1 MLRILSLT
9 IIAFLLAGPL
19 AARPSAC
26 WTSIEGERKPLLY
39 ESDDSALRENRSQR
53 ERLFGG
59 TGRVT
64 CPGYV
69 TLRALTPGLSDSQRA
84 PFCLKYDKRLRTY
97 SGFAVGTRD
106 AYVSCRAPYRTF
118 CQRVN
123 ATKEELGAL
132 ADLGS
137 AIQTASHSVVALTGL
152 KAVEHSSGALI
163 LTGSSGYIS
172 GTIGSFL
179 TGTVA
184 TLTAPATATA
194 TLVTV
199 VAVGGT
205 VYYCSG

>member
-1 MLRILSLT
+1 MLRILSLA

-26 WTSIEGERKPLLY
+26 WTSINGERKPLLY
-39 ESDDSALRENRSQR
+39 ESDDNGLRENRSQR

-59 TGRVT
+59 TGKVT

-69 TLRALTPGLSDSQRA
+69 TLRALTPGLSDSQRT
-84 PFCLKYDKRLRTY
+84 PFCLKYDKRLKTY
-97 SGFAVGTRD
+97 AGFAVGPRD

-123 ATKEELGAL
+123 ATKEEVEAL

-137 AIQTASHSVVALTGL
+137 TILTASHSVVALTGL

-179 TGTVA
+179 AGTVA

-199 VAVGGT
+199 VAIGGS
-205 VYYCSG
+205 VYYCSE